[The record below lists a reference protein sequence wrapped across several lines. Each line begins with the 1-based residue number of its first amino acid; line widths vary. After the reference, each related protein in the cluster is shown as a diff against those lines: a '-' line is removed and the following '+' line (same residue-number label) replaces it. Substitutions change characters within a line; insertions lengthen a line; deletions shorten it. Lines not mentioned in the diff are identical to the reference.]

1 MARRAALALVRTPPL
16 RPALPRA
23 LVPSRRTV
31 ALALAVVGLAGLA
44 YLGARQTAVFA
55 FESAKVTGA
64 PPGVAADVRTAL
76 RPLEGTS
83 LVALDPDDVE
93 DLLAGVPTVRVAHVD
108 RAFPHGLAIQVEPER
123 ALAVFRDGPKAWLV
137 AETGRVLRP
146 LDPTARPKLPRIRVE
161 VTRTPAVGGALP
173 GEDVGDALAVLA
185 ALPARFPGRV
195 LYATAEEDG
204 LVLALADGPDIR
216 LGEPTMLARKLAAAA
231 AVLRSLPEEE
241 RLPLGYLD
249 ASVLERVVAGTDS
262 QPSSEAL
269 DSAD

>member
-93 DLLAGVPTVRVAHVD
+93 DLLAGVPTVRAAHVD

-185 ALPARFPGRV
+185 ALSTRPPRRTASCSRSRTGPTSAWANRRCWPGSSPPPRPSCGRSRRRSGSRWGTWTRASSSASSRGPTLNPRV
-195 LYATAEEDG
+195 
-204 LVLALADGPDIR
+204 
-216 LGEPTMLARKLAAAA
+216 KL
-231 AVLRSLPEEE
+231 
-241 RLPLGYLD
+241 
-249 ASVLERVVAGTDS
+249 
-262 QPSSEAL
+262 
-269 DSAD
+269 